1 VPSYTR
7 RQLKED
13 KFAETAQGA
22 MQWASGHR
30 QGTLLTIIA
39 IVVVSALAVGL
50 YFWHDRQ
57 TERANIDLSKAI
69 RTSEAPLRAP
79 GTPAGEGQSFTSM
92 AERGKQ
98 AGKEFNQ
105 VADNYPWTRAG
116 KLARYMAAAAALQS
130 GDTASAEKLLK
141 TQADSGNSDVA
152 PLAKMALA
160 TIYRSTNRDGE
171 AAQIYKDLID
181 HPTGTVS
188 KAQAQFALAEM
199 YEASDPKR
207 AETIYK
213 QIQDENKDTAIAQ
226 LATSRMNAK
235 GK

>member
-1 VPSYTR
+1 M
-7 RQLKED
+7 KED
-13 KFAETAQGA
+13 KFAETAKGA
-22 MQWASGHR
+22 MNWASGHQ
-30 QGTLLTIIA
+30 QGTLLTILA
-39 IVVVSALAVGL
+39 IVAVSALVVGL

-57 TERANIDLSKAI
+57 TEQANIALSKAV

-79 GTPAGEGQSFTSM
+79 GAPAAPAGEGQSFTSM

-98 AGKEFNQ
+98 AEKEFNQ
-105 VADNYPWTRAG
+105 VADSCRWTKAG
-116 KLARYMAAAAALQS
+116 KLARYLAATAVLQS
-130 GDTASAEKLLK
+130 GDTAAAEKLLK
-141 TQADSGNSDVA
+141 TQADSGGSDIA

-171 AAQIYKDLID
+171 AAQVYKDLID

-199 YEASDPKR
+199 YETSDPKR

-226 LATSRMNAK
+226 LATSKMNTK